1 MDIHRF
7 YGALMRGFR
16 VRRMRRFAAQ
26 FAPRPDTHIL
36 DVGGSAFN
44 WELAGIDARVTL
56 LNLLLPRYV
65 PKQPAHFSDL
75 RASGTELPYR
85 DGAFEV
91 AFSNSVI
98 EHVGSFEDQARFAA
112 EIRRVAAGLWVQ
124 TPARSFLLETHLL
137 TPFIHFLPR
146 RLQARLVRNFTVWGW
161 LSRPTPEV
169 AREFVERTRLL
180 GYREMQRLFP
190 DCEIR
195 RERFLGMTK
204 AYVAVRTAAARG
216 APTR

>member
-1 MDIHRF
+1 M
-7 YGALMRGFR
+7 
-16 VRRMRRFAAQ
+16 
-26 FAPRPDTHIL
+26 
-36 DVGGSAFN
+36 
-44 WELAGIDARVTL
+44 TL

-98 EHVGSFEDQARFAA
+98 EHVGSFEDQARFAS

-146 RLQARLVRNFTVWGW
+146 HLQARLVRNFTVWGW

-169 AREFVERTRLL
+169 ARAFVERTRLL

-195 RERFLGMTK
+195 RERFLGLTK

-216 APTR
+216 TRTR